1 VLPVLPIASLILQ
14 DRYFLKEKGPVLML
28 FICNGSASAVS
39 PMAAA
44 PVPADHPQDL
54 HQHWERHRMGIP
66 MDHIGQS
73 IFKSGRN
80 LSNSG
85 PKSLFM
91 ALKKK
96 T

>member
-1 VLPVLPIASLILQ
+1 VLPIASLILQ
-14 DRYFLKEKGPVLML
+14 DRYFLKEKGPVLMR
-28 FICNGSASAVS
+28 SASAVS

-85 PKSLFM
+85 PKSPFM